1 MWWRDGGS
9 NFTCPMPGG
18 KQAAFADPLAA
29 FSEPLARAI
38 VDAEVNSSMW
48 TLMHRCNKAS
58 DLLNEVLQVRGCF
71 RVVSLLFNA
80 RRLLC

>member
-9 NFTCPMPGG
+9 NFTVPMPGG

-58 DLLNEVLQVRGCF
+58 DLLNEVLQV
-71 RVVSLLFNA
+71 
-80 RRLLC
+80 